1 MLRKVGPLSII
12 RGALGMYFVPPVVP
26 SLDLI
31 VSQPR
36 PLVDRSMAVR
46 LLKWQLALALGVV
59 LGGLTMGPWAGI
71 SAGLGAGIAIAGSL
85 YFALQAFRHAGATSA
100 SHIVRSFY
108 KGEAGKFV
116 LTAALFAVVLITVNT
131 VQPGW
136 LLTGFILEQLVA
148 WGILLAGPT
157 GPKQ

>member
-1 MLRKVGPLSII
+1 
-12 RGALGMYFVPPVVP
+12 
-26 SLDLI
+26 
-31 VSQPR
+31 
-36 PLVDRSMAVR
+36 MAVR

-59 LGGLTMGPWAGI
+59 LTGLTKGLWAGI

-100 SHIVRSFY
+100 PHIVRSFY

-116 LTAALFAVVLITVNT
+116 LTAALFAVVLITVKT